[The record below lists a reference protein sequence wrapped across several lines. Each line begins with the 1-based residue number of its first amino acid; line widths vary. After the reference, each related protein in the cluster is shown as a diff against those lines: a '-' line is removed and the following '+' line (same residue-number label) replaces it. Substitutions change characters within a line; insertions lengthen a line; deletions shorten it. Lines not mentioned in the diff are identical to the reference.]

1 MYLFKLFYV
10 IFIVVLT
17 SSSTIFIENFAY
29 AQKTHIV
36 YFEDSEHELHVYKIF
51 GKEPGKTIM
60 LIGGI
65 QGDEPGGFLSADMYA
80 DLTLEKGNLIVVPRA
95 NFQSI
100 VLNKR
105 QINEDMNRKFAEGE
119 AKNYEA
125 KVVTIL
131 KKLISQSDCL
141 LNLHDGSGF
150 FSETWDG
157 PQRNPKKYGQSIISD
172 SEVYKNPETGEILE
186 LGRMARDVAKKINI
200 KIKNPAHKFH
210 FNNHRTSEI
219 SSLHREQKKSATFYA
234 MSKCNIP
241 AFGIES
247 SKSLPLEIKVRHHI
261 FAINAFLELM
271 DIIPEMPGVH
281 LQSPEMHYLLISV
294 NNSLPIAVKNGHTLY
309 VNQGDTVAVHHV
321 EANYE
326 RGLNVDILGLGTVND
341 MRKNI
346 VITKPVRVV
355 AKKDYYPCGSVY
367 IAFGTPAETA
377 RLEAIVKKKTDQI
390 SPFLLYRVT
399 VNGKEQIIEN
409 YQHIKLVKGD
419 ILEIIDVIFSMG
431 DPSALEVNFKGFVGD
446 RVNNTGEDRG
456 YLINTGTDLIKRFSL
471 NKKGIKYQ
479 IITQYQNRIVGKFFI
494 NLEEPVLKYLLIK
507 KGDGQINAYKPGET
521 IIVENDNKILQI
533 VDFIT
538 NVDNVSN
545 VDMLL
550 VSSDGSFRK
559 LDINKKINKKINILI
574 DATTMISSTPYRIEL
589 KRGKLIMGIV
599 LISIGE
605 KL

>member
-1 MYLFKLFYV
+1 MY
-10 IFIVVLT
+10 
-17 SSSTIFIENFAY
+17 
-29 AQKTHIV
+29 
-36 YFEDSEHELHVYKIF
+36 
-51 GKEPGKTIM
+51 
-60 LIGGI
+60 
-65 QGDEPGGFLSADMYA
+65 
-80 DLTLEKGNLIVVPRA
+80 
-95 NFQSI
+95 
-100 VLNKR
+100 
-105 QINEDMNRKFAEGE
+105 
-119 AKNYEA
+119 
-125 KVVTIL
+125 
-131 KKLISQSDCL
+131 
-141 LNLHDGSGF
+141 
-150 FSETWDG
+150 
-157 PQRNPKKYGQSIISD
+157 
-172 SEVYKNPETGEILE
+172 
-186 LGRMARDVAKKINI
+186 
-200 KIKNPAHKFH
+200 
-210 FNNHRTSEI
+210 
-219 SSLHREQKKSATFYA
+219 
-234 MSKCNIP
+234 IP

-559 LDINKKINKKINILI
+559 LDINKKINKKINNLI